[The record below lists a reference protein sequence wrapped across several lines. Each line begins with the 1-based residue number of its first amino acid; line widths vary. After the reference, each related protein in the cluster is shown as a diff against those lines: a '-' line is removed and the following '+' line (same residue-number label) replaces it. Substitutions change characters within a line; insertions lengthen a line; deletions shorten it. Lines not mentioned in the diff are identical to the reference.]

1 MTAPAPAQTPASV
14 AEPVAPLRLDATHP
28 ARAELRPRMANAEDV
43 RPGLEVTSRA
53 LLRNGRPWLPVSG
66 ELHYTRVPRERWTER
81 LRLMRAGGISVVST
95 YVFWLHHEPV
105 RGETR
110 FDGRYDVASFLDA
123 ARAEGLEVVLRIGP
137 WAHGEA
143 RNGGFPD
150 WVQAA
155 PVRHRSDDP
164 GYLALVAEWFAR
176 LADALDG
183 RATPENL
190 LAIQLDNELYD
201 QPQHLVTLKRLAR
214 EAGLSAPLWTA
225 TAWGG
230 ADLPDPEV
238 LPLWGGY
245 GDGFWVDPGEPWDP
259 TFRAHYFFSDT
270 WDDPGIGADVRGE
283 DAQRRSDLSPWF
295 PAATC
300 ELGGGMATAYH
311 RRPRLDALDI
321 AAVAHAKLGSGSA
334 WQGYYMY
341 AGGTNPGPGLEETQ
355 ATGYPNDMTRLSYDF
370 HAPIGEAG
378 RAAPSHAALRLQH
391 AFAEAF
397 GDRLAPMPS
406 HLPEVRPAGVDDVET
421 LRWAVRTDDGSGFL
435 FIGWHQPHVPLPIHR
450 GAQFRID
457 TVDGSLELPSRP
469 VDIAPGTLA
478 RWPLGLELG
487 GVRIDWATASAVT
500 VLPGAAAG
508 ALPTLVLIEDAGIPV
523 EIAHDGLAHRIDP
536 GSVPLRIEEPHGAAL
551 DVLVLPAD
559 EAADVWV
566 VDAAAGGRR
575 LFVASDEVT
584 WDAAGRV
591 SVRASGAVPDVREY
605 VGGAWRA
612 PDWEHV
618 DGAAV
623 AASVPFELARE
634 ATTPSGDHGSRD
646 GRQSAPSDA
655 VLDAHAAV
663 YRLNLPAEFDR
674 DAVLRVRWAGDVA
687 QLRVDGVTATDRFW
701 DGSDLVANLHD
712 MGAGAGSRV
721 ELHVLPLRTDSGV
734 HLPADAAAR
743 LATAPGAVCALD
755 DVSLEQ
761 RALWRE
767 VAGRR

>member
-1 MTAPAPAQTPASV
+1 MSTASTV
-14 AEPVAPLRLDATHP
+14 AAETRMLRADLTGQP
-28 ARAELRPRMANAEDV
+28 RAERRPAMANTEDV
-43 RPGLEVTSRA
+43 RPGLSLTSRS
-53 LLRNGRPWLPVSG
+53 LRRDGRPWLPVSG

-110 FDGRYDVASFLDA
+110 FDGRYDVAAFVDA
-123 ARAEGLEVVLRIGP
+123 VRAEGLEVILRIGP
-137 WAHGEA
+137 WAHGEM

-150 WVQAA
+150 WVQQL
-155 PVRHRSDDP
+155 PVQHRTDDP
-164 GYLALVAEWFAR
+164 AYLELVREWFGR
-176 LADALDG
+176 LAAALDG
-183 RATPENL
+183 RCTPETVL
-190 LAIQLDNELYD
+190 GIQLDNELYD
-201 QPQHLVTLKRLAR
+201 QPGHLVTLKRLAR

-283 DAQRRSDLSPWF
+283 EAGHRSELSSWF

-370 HAPIGEAG
+370 HAPIGESG
-378 RAAPSHAALRLQH
+378 RTAPSHAALRLQH
-391 AFAEAF
+391 AFVEAF
-397 GDRLAPMPS
+397 GERLAPMAS
-406 HLPEVRPAGVDDVET
+406 YLPEVRPSGVEDAET
-421 LRWAVRTDDGSGFL
+421 LRWAVRADDGSGFV
-435 FIGWHQPHVPLPIHR
+435 FIGRHQPHVPLQAYR
-450 GAQFRID
+450 GARLSVD
-457 TVDGSLELPSRP
+457 TRHGTVELPSAP
-469 VDIAPGTLA
+469 VDIPPGTLA
-478 RWPLGLELG
+478 RWPLGLEVG
-487 GVRIDWATASAVT
+487 GVTVDWATASAVT
-500 VLPGAAAG
+500 VLPGSADTP
-508 ALPTLVLIEDAGIPV
+508 PTLVLIEDAGIPV
-523 EIAHDGLAHRIDP
+523 EVAHDGFAHAVTRGAAP
-536 GSVPLRIEEPHGAAL
+536 VRIEEADGAAL
-551 DVLVLPAD
+551 DVLVLPA
-559 EAADVWV
+559 ADASRVWV

-575 LFVASDEVT
+575 LFVSSDELT
-584 WDAAGRV
+584 WDGAGRV
-591 SVRASGAVPDVREY
+591 SVRASGDAPDVREY
-605 VGGAWRA
+605 VDGSWLT

-618 DGAAV
+618 DGAGM
-623 AASVPFELARE
+623 E
-634 ATTPSGDHGSRD
+634 ATIDVRALREGTPPSGEYGSRD
-646 GRQSAPSDA
+646 GRQAAPDDT
-655 VLDAHAAV
+655 VLDNHAAV
-663 YRLNLPAEFDR
+663 YRLEIPEGLDA

-687 QLRVDGVTATDRFW
+687 QLRVDGMTATDRFW
-701 DGSDLVANLHD
+701 DGSELVANLHD
-712 MGAGAGSRV
+712 IGAGPDARV
-721 ELHVLPLRTDSGV
+721 ELHVLPLRRDTGV
-734 HLPADAAAR
+734 HLPAAAAAR
-743 LATAPGAVCALD
+743 LAASADRLCELAD
-755 DVSLEQ
+755 ARIDQ

-767 VAGRR
+767 IR